1 MGWNNFVEKQKFQ
14 REEKELEEYY
24 RQQGVSETDIGII
37 RKMNRELFNQDR
49 SFYTRNTSLEQNTED
64 MPEEGQNPLMAQYR
78 YELSEELGVDK
89 EADLWW
95 INQIEDKSLHHAV
108 NGLSIQQKH
117 LLQLAVIEEIPEK
130 GRLLKSQL
138 EIAEKMGLTRQ
149 AVNARLQTIYR
160 KCRKLSKGE
169 KR

>member
-130 GRLLKSQL
+130 V
-138 EIAEKMGLTRQ
+138 IAEKMGLTRQ